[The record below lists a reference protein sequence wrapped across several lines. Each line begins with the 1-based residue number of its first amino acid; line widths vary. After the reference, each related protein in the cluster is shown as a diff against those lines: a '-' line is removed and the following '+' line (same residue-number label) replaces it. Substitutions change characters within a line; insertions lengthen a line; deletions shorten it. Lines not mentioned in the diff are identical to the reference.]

1 MLCAKSCA
9 SISRWIAKIGSLIV
23 VGFLLILLF
32 GEGLPPISILHL
44 CFPLGVM
51 LGLIVAWFFEGIGST
66 ITIVSIAAFYLIHYR
81 LSGTLP
87 GGPFFL
93 IAAAPECAFSYQQ
106 VYEARYGN
114 RNGIRRPMREM
125 PIADMLRKH
134 MYQDKVI
141 SA

>member
-1 MLCAKSCA
+1 LGALIKGNENMLCAKSCA

-51 LGLIVAWFFEGIGST
+51 LGLIVGWFFEGIGST

-81 LSGTLP
+81 LSGKLP

-93 IAAAPECAFSYQQ
+93 IAAAPSVLFLISKF
-106 VYEARYGN
+106 
-114 RNGIRRPMREM
+114 MRQ
-125 PIADMLRKH
+125 DMATETE
-134 MYQDKVI
+134 YDAQ
-141 SA
+141 

>member
-1 MLCAKSCA
+1 MLCAMSYA
-9 SISRWIAKIGSLIV
+9 SISRWIARIGSLIV
-23 VGFLLILLF
+23 VGFFLFLLF

-87 GGPFFL
+87 SGPFFL
-93 IAAAPECAFSYQQ
+93 IAAAPSVFFLISKF
-106 VYEARYGN
+106 
-114 RNGIRRPMREM
+114 MRQ
-125 PIADMLRKH
+125 DMATETE
-134 MYQDKVI
+134 YDAQ
-141 SA
+141 